1 MGIGILRLA
10 KMSTI
15 IGKRFLYIGKKH
27 GNKTISARVS
37 PYIVEIINNPVMTYD
52 HIQQICN
59 MMVETELLA
68 GVIRIVSVIVSLQK
82 FIPK

>member
-15 IGKRFLYIGKKH
+15 IGKRFLYIGKTH

>member
-37 PYIVEIINNPVMTYD
+37 PYIVEIINNPVMTND